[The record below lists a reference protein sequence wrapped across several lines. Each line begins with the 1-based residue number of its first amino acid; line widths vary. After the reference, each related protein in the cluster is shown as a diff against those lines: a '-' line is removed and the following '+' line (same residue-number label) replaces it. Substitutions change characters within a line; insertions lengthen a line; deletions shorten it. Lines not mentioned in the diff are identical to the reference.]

1 MPTIYLIH
9 GLPGSGKTVFAR
21 RLAAE
26 TGAVLLNHDA
36 IRTAVF
42 GFDPPKEG
50 FEECT
55 ERIHELIWT
64 LTEKFVRHGVDV
76 ILDHGFWSRAERNEA
91 RVRSRSFGADP
102 RFYRMVCPDAIAD
115 ARVLKRNEAA
125 EPGTLY
131 VPPGALEVFRA
142 RFQPMGADEE
152 SIPIRTD
159 SFNKLPLPTPASRTP
174 VAGAPVAPPPGIAG
188 R

>member
-1 MPTIYLIH
+1 MPTIHLLH
-9 GLPGSGKTVFAR
+9 GLPGSGKTAFAR
-21 RLAAE
+21 RLVAD

-36 IRTAVF
+36 VRTAVF

-50 FEECT
+50 FEEYT
-55 ERIHELIWT
+55 ARIHELIWVF
-64 LTEKFVRHGVDV
+64 TEKFVRHGVDV
-76 ILDHGFWSRAERNEA
+76 ILDHGFWTRSERDEA
-91 RVRSRSFGADP
+91 RARSRSFGAEP

-131 VPPGALEVFRA
+131 VPPGALDVFRA
-142 RFQPMGADEE
+142 RFQPMEADEE

-159 SFNKLPLPTPASRTP
+159 LPNQALS
-174 VAGAPVAPPPGIAG
+174 
-188 R
+188 